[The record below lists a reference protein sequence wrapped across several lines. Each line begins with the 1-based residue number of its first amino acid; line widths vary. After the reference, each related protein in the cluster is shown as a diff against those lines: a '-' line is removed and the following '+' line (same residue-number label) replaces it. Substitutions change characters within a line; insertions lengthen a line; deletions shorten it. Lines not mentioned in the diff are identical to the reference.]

1 MEIQSKSNH
10 YQWKASISF
19 CSMKNRPLM
28 EYEAR
33 ERPAAHHEWGYLPK
47 YPETVREYNP
57 CTTLIRSAN
66 LIMVECWWGRSST
79 RISQYLTDGLA
90 PIYKGE
96 GGWIAMGNLLLPS
109 IRTIT
114 SSIDSSSG
122 HLLHFRC
129 AITNGTV
136 QRFVMNQILMKLDFN
151 QVQQMCDWN
160 DNFFQG
166 CGCPSSCDK
175 IRRCRRGDCQTT
187 TTDPRQNVTVVWLPG
202 KCDRHKY
209 LTPSSSEGSFP

>member
-1 MEIQSKSNH
+1 
-10 YQWKASISF
+10 
-19 CSMKNRPLM
+19 
-28 EYEAR
+28 
-33 ERPAAHHEWGYLPK
+33 
-47 YPETVREYNP
+47 
-57 CTTLIRSAN
+57 
-66 LIMVECWWGRSST
+66 
-79 RISQYLTDGLA
+79 
-90 PIYKGE
+90 
-96 GGWIAMGNLLLPS
+96 MGNLLLPS

-209 LTPSSSEGSFP
+209 LTPSSSEGSFPQLSQLAAKLEPLLPMIGRLWLQSGSKQPLTRICTRVPLLCIQCANNQ